1 MTRLWRSFVRVVQ
14 LAALFGVGTLQLI
27 IKRPATYGQR
37 ADWLQQFARRLLRAV
52 DISWHVDGT
61 FPESGVVISNH
72 LGYLDIMVF
81 AAQHRCV
88 FVSKAELA
96 DVPLLGWM
104 TTMSGTVYVARG
116 SGGSAIRAKSGL
128 DAAAEA
134 GVPIVIFAEGT
145 TSDGSGVLPFRSGA
159 LAQVLEAGQSV
170 TAAHIGYRL
179 TEDNGPNVSV
189 EKDVAFWG
197 DDAFLFRHIFRLLTL
212 RGIEVNI
219 RIAEKPIEFVATF
232 HERKQAAIEARA
244 AVMKLGGVRDTV
256 MADS

>member
-1 MTRLWRSFVRVVQ
+1 MVAIF
-14 LAALFGVGTLQLI
+14 LFGALELVV
-27 IKRPATYGQR
+27 KRPVTYRQR
-37 ADWLQQFARRLLRAV
+37 AGWLHQFAGRLLRAA
-52 DISWHVDGT
+52 DISWQVNGT

-72 LGYLDIMVF
+72 LGYLDIIVF
-81 AAQHRCV
+81 AAQHRCI
-88 FVSKAELA
+88 FVSRAELA

-170 TAAHIGYRL
+170 TAAYVSYRL
-179 TEDNGPNVSV
+179 TEDNGRDASV
-189 EKDVAFWG
+189 AHDVAFWG
-197 DDAFLFRHIFRLLTL
+197 DNAHLFRHIFRLLTL
-212 RGIEVNI
+212 RGVEVHI

-244 AVMKLGGVRDTV
+244 AVIKLGGVREAVTPDL
-256 MADS
+256 

>member
-1 MTRLWRSFVRVVQ
+1 
-14 LAALFGVGTLQLI
+14 
-27 IKRPATYGQR
+27 
-37 ADWLQQFARRLLRAV
+37 V
-52 DISWHVDGT
+52 DISWRVDGT
-61 FPESGVVISNH
+61 FPESGVVMSNH

-96 DVPLLGWM
+96 EVPLLGWM

-116 SGGSAIRAKSGL
+116 SGGSALRAKSGL

-134 GVPIVIFAEGT
+134 RVPVVIFPEGT
-145 TSDGSGVLPFRSGA
+145 TSDGSGLLDFRSGL

-170 TAAHIGYRL
+170 TAAHVRYRL
-179 TEDNGPNVSV
+179 TEDNGPDVSV
-189 EKDVAFWG
+189 ENDVAFWG
-197 DDAFLFRHIFRLLTL
+197 DDVHLFRHIFKLLTL

-232 HERKQAAIEARA
+232 HERKQAAVEARA
-244 AVMKLGGVRDTV
+244 AVMELAGLKEPV
-256 MADS
+256 MAES

>member
-1 MTRLWRSFVRVVQ
+1 VQ
-14 LAALFGVGTLQLI
+14 LIALFAFGTLQLI

-37 ADWLQQFARRLLRAV
+37 ADWLHQFAGRLLRATH
-52 DISWHVDGT
+52 ITWRVDGI

-116 SGGSAIRAKSGL
+116 SGGSAVRARSGL
-128 DAAAEA
+128 QAAAEA
-134 GVPIVIFAEGT
+134 GVPVVIFPEGT
-145 TSDGSGVLPFRSGA
+145 TSDGSGLLDFRSGL

-170 TAAHIGYRL
+170 TAAHVRYSL
-179 TEDNGPNVSV
+179 TEDNGPDVSV
-189 EKDVAFWG
+189 ENDVAFWG
-197 DDAFLFRHIFRLLTL
+197 DDAHLFRHIFRLLTL

-232 HERKQAAIEARA
+232 HERKQAAVEARA
-244 AVMKLGGVRDTV
+244 AVMELAGLKEPVLTE
-256 MADS
+256 S